1 MVPMFCVALI
11 LSVYPGAS
19 WLGCGYCWP
28 LGGGS
33 FCQGL
38 GCGTTAGL
46 FWAPDQYWLILLCS
60 PILPIKCPALP
71 IPYGNHATVGI
82 VLGVVLS

>member
-1 MVPMFCVALI
+1 MAGLCI
-11 LSVYPGAS
+11 LLATG
-19 WLGCGYCWP
+19 G
-28 LGGGS
+28 GGGS

-38 GCGTTAGL
+38 GCWTTAGL
-46 FWAPDQYWLILLCS
+46 FWALDQYWSILLCS

-82 VLGVVLS
+82 VLGKVLC